1 MDLNKTRDDAA
12 GGTGPG
18 AEDLDQPQPVNRMNH
33 VRVPD
38 DAPGFVHL
46 QLADEVPAR
55 SWIQVIAFG
64 SLARRL
70 LVPVLADV
78 GHAEL
83 DEKPHV
89 RGREGLGD
97 RGPGDV
103 GTRAARRL

>member
-1 MDLNKTRDDAA
+1 
-12 GGTGPG
+12 
-18 AEDLDQPQPVNRMNH
+18 MNH

-38 DAPGFVHL
+38 DASGFVHL
-46 QLADEVPAR
+46 QLANEVPAR

-97 RGPGDV
+97 PDQGDVVSGSASRFAGCRGPGPDGLAG
-103 GTRAARRL
+103 GTAPLSPAVP

>member
-1 MDLNKTRDDAA
+1 
-12 GGTGPG
+12 
-18 AEDLDQPQPVNRMNH
+18 MNH

-38 DAPGFVHL
+38 DVPGFVRL
-46 QLADEVPAR
+46 QLADEVPAG
-55 SWIQVIAFG
+55 SWIQVIAFR

-97 RGPGDV
+97 RDHGDV
-103 GTRAARRL
+103 VSGPASRLAGRCDPGPDGLEVGTELDSTAPRARRT

>member
-38 DAPGFVHL
+38 DASGFVHL

-89 RGREGLGD
+89 GGRGGVGALDQCAR
-97 RGPGDV
+97 
-103 GTRAARRL
+103 GTRWPA